1 MPPLAVL
8 VAAAEPVAEVGV
20 ELVAVVV
27 AAVGGGSVAL
37 MGSVTSGLAVG
48 QPAVDRLAAETAV
61 ANETGSLVAR
71 HSVC

>member
-8 VAAAEPVAEVGV
+8 VAAAEPVAEVGM

-48 QPAVDRLAAETAV
+48 QPAADRLAAETAV